1 MLEFYIYIF
10 IILYI
15 LNMPI
20 FNLHYVKDSNF
31 GNTVLN
37 ETPVLSGLVD
47 KTVTAYN
54 DVWVIIKNKDQN
66 SNKEINTLV
75 LATLLDHKLININ
88 SAKKLV
94 NANKID
100 ITDPTILDNY
110 TDNYNF
116 YDYVKD
122 KIKK

>member
-47 KTVTAYN
+47 ETVTAYN

-110 TDNYNF
+110 NDNYNF
-116 YDYVKD
+116 YYYIKD